1 MWSVKC
7 GVGSV
12 HCEVRSGDCEV
23 QILQYEV
30 VLGSFVG
37 RVDRNSGKSF
47 VQVLWYEVVFKP
59 ATHVFQNHAKFMS
72 D

>member
-1 MWSVKC
+1 MKC
-7 GVGSV
+7 GVETVKCKFCSTKWYWAV
-12 HCEVRSGDCEV
+12 FWAM
-23 QILQYEV
+23 L
-30 VLGSFVG
+30 
-37 RVDRNSGKSF
+37 RVDCNSGKSF